1 MDLARYIRDIPD
13 FPKKGILFKDITPL
27 LQDAAALKAAADALT
42 EPWKG
47 RGIQKVV
54 GLESRGFL
62 FGTMV
67 AERLGVGFIPIRK
80 KGKLPWKTIGQQ
92 YTLEYGVDIIEI
104 HEDAIKAGARIL
116 IVDDLIATGGTA
128 EAAAKLI
135 SRSGGLVAGAAFLID
150 LPEIGGMDV
159 LRRHGIATHALMV
172 FEGH

>member
-1 MDLARYIRDIPD
+1 VDLARYIRDIPD

-80 KGKLPWKTIGQQ
+80 KGKLPAETLAEE
-92 YTLEYGVDIIEI
+92 YSLEYGTDQVEI
-104 HEDAIKAGARIL
+104 HKDAVECGDHVL
-116 IVDDLIATGGTA
+116 IVDDLLATGGTA
-128 EAAAKLI
+128 AAAVRLVRKA
-135 SRSGGLVAGAAFLID
+135 GGIVDGVSFLIELD
-150 LPEIGGMDV
+150 FLHGREQLDGVDTHV
-159 LRRHGIATHALMV
+159 LIHCS
-172 FEGH
+172 